1 MKGHMN
7 DINELRK
14 ALFSTLRG
22 LQDKD
27 EPMDLDRARTINET
41 SQTLINSLKVEVD
54 CMKITGSK
62 GSQFIP
68 TAENDTVTANG
79 RQTVTALPGGR
90 LVEHKMR

>member
-1 MKGHMN
+1 MN
-7 DINELRK
+7 DINELRS
-14 ALFSTLRG
+14 ALFNTLRG

-54 CMKITGSK
+54 CMKITGAK

-68 TAENDTVTANG
+68 IVEDDTEKITANG
-79 RQTVTALPGGR
+79 RQTVTALAGGR